1 MQEREKIKSE
11 TRFNR
16 ETNNAA
22 TKNAVR
28 RRRNQSSIHRRDT
41 ESAEIGVIL
50 DQEIFSL
57 RPQRLR
63 GEFLV
68 QRRKVMAAE
77 QKQERRNK
85 TIFTAETQSSQR
97 SDYFLIKNSL
107 LCVLSASAVNLQ

>member
-1 MQEREKIKSE
+1 MTTELVIVISLIDLHRLL
-11 TRFNR
+11 
-16 ETNNAA
+16 
-22 TKNAVR
+22 
-28 RRRNQSSIHRRDT
+28 QSS
-41 ESAEIGVIL
+41 L
-50 DQEIFSL
+50 FSL

-85 TIFTAETQSSQR
+85 TIFTTETESSQR

-107 LCVLSASAVNLQ
+107 LCVLGASAVNLQ